1 MNKATKELIQTLK
14 EKRIQMEMS
23 QYKLSKIISVS
34 HTTVLRIEAN
44 EINPTLDMFVKL
56 ADALDYDVKLEK
68 RNYKDFE
75 KKEKNKGM

>member
-68 RNYKDFE
+68 RNYKDSE